1 MKFEDI
7 IRNAF
12 EESINNTRKGDTE
25 EEVEFIRNIILS
37 AKKIVVPNKNHVKTR
52 VINEVL
58 GQFELPKAEHLHINT
73 NSADLTRMPV
83 ISKALMAIDQCQ
95 CDLVI
100 ARGRLGVPGS
110 GSMLVVMDSKG
121 RILTGSLSPSHIIH
135 KQSLETAVRSEIT
148 YALKRIGLIECSNN
162 CFDDFKKE

>member
-1 MKFEDI
+1 MKFEDV
-7 IRNAF
+7 IRRAF
-12 EESINNTRKGDTE
+12 EESINDTRKGDTE
-25 EEVEFIRNIILS
+25 EELEYIRNIILS
-37 AKKIVVPNKNHVKTR
+37 ARKIIVPNKNHVKTR

-58 GQFELPKAEHLHINT
+58 GQFDLPEAEHLHINT

-83 ISKALMAIDQCQ
+83 ISKALMAIDQCP

-121 RILTGSLSPSHIIH
+121 RILTGSLSPSHVVH

-148 YALKRIGLIECSNN
+148 YSLKRIGLIECSEN
-162 CFDDFKKE
+162 CFDKYKR